1 MDGKDTP
8 NDFYSFLVHKLGN
21 LFDLKIEAGNI
32 IEKDGSYERL
42 RTFVL
47 ERSNIKKAIMTIPYN
62 VSALNMKKYIISS
75 LHLVE
80 NENEDNI
87 LWYSKSDK
95 QTKPFINN
103 KDISLLINCIQ
114 TIVQN
119 DFEKIKKLMKYL
131 KNIATILTV
140 IGLPIVWSLP
150 TGLTIRQSYLET
162 KSTSIRPFL
171 YSKTKINI
179 QIVNRDKY
187 DKAKQIRA
195 LMPNLIHSLDAS
207 SLSLLYNKFSEFY
220 KNSQFLAIHDCFA
233 TTLDKVNT
241 LKTMLASVYMDIYSN
256 DPYLDKF
263 DKNILCYIEQAG
275 KIIDKEKRLVEISIN
290 NEVKLYELH
299 DIEWVKNKKEVN
311 KRVIKKIDSQYI
323 LI

>member
-1 MDGKDTP
+1 
-8 NDFYSFLVHKLGN
+8 
-21 LFDLKIEAGNI
+21 
-32 IEKDGSYERL
+32 
-42 RTFVL
+42 
-47 ERSNIKKAIMTIPYN
+47 MTIPYN
-62 VSALNMKKYIISS
+62 VSPLYMKKYIISS

-87 LWYSKSDK
+87 LWYYKSDK
-95 QTKPFINN
+95 QTKPWINN
-103 KDISLLINCIQ
+103 KDILLLINCIQ
-114 TIVQN
+114 TIVHN

-131 KNIATILTV
+131 RNIATILSL

-150 TGLTIRQSYLET
+150 TGLIVRQSYLET

-171 YSKTKINI
+171 HSKAKINI
-179 QIVNRDKY
+179 QIVNKDKY

-207 SLSLLYNKFSEFY
+207 LLSLLYNKFSEFY
-220 KNSQFLAIHDCFA
+220 KNPQFLAIHDCFG
-233 TTLDKVNT
+233 TTLDKVDT

-256 DPYLDKF
+256 DPSLDKF
-263 DKNILCYIEQAG
+263 DKNILFYIEQAG
-275 KIIDKEKRLVEISIN
+275 KIIDKEKRLVEITIN

-299 DIEWVKNKKEVN
+299 NIEWVMNKKEVN
-311 KRVIKKIDSQYI
+311 KRIIKKIDSQYI